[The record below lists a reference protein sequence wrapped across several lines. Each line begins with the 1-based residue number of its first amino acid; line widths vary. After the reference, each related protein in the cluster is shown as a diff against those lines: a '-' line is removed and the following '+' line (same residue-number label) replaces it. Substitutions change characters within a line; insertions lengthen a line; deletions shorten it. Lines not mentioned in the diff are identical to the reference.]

1 MASTRNKNTPG
12 NYSLEQREY
21 RQSENYTLYANSQ
34 YGAAYN
40 TRLPGNGLLPAQIPW
55 NKLSHNAADTES
67 FLFGI
72 NSTNLV
78 NPAPCFTPEIAQ
90 LSSANVYESKP
101 TYIPEPLVIEKNQRP
116 FPVPN

>member
-1 MASTRNKNTPG
+1 MASTRNKNTSG
-12 NYSLEQREY
+12 NYSLEQKQFN
-21 RQSENYTLYANSQ
+21 QSQTYTLYPNSQ

-55 NKLSHNAADTES
+55 NKLSHNPADTES

-78 NPAPCFTPEIAQ
+78 NPAPCFVPEIAK
-90 LSSANVYESKP
+90 LNSTNIFDKSS
-101 TYIPEPLVIEKNQRP
+101 ILMPEPLVMEKNQRP
-116 FPVPN
+116 LPIPN